1 MHALNT
7 VGPLAY
13 MDYDGTR
20 AHVRHC
26 RSKSIAEH
34 IVFRTVSA
42 YVTFMHLLLYFLL
55 LFVLL
60 YAATETK
67 TPDDLSHNSLPAI
80 GR

>member
-1 MHALNT
+1 
-7 VGPLAY
+7 

-34 IVFRTVSA
+34 IVFRTVS
-42 YVTFMHLLLYFLL
+42 VTFMHLLLYILL

-60 YAATETK
+60 YATTETR
-67 TPDDLSHNSLPAI
+67 TPDDLSHI
-80 GR
+80 